1 MAKSDSIQYKYREI
15 PVDPTL
21 VNNFSLEDQLHFNT
35 RASTDT
41 LLDLLD
47 DLSSRIKFIIDN
59 KLTLRQRQVVDS
71 IYFKQM
77 TQTEVAL
84 ELGLCQPTVHKVL
97 KGNIDYQNGG
107 KRYGGALKKIRKLCD
122 ADSEI
127 QELLEK
133 IQQERNDR

>member
-1 MAKSDSIQYKYREI
+1 M
-15 PVDPTL
+15 
-21 VNNFSLEDQLHFNT
+21 
-35 RASTDT
+35 
-41 LLDLLD
+41 D
-47 DLSSRIKFIIDN
+47 DLFTKIKYIIDH
-59 KLTLRQRQVVDS
+59 KLTERQQQVVES

-122 ADSEI
+122 SDPEI

-133 IQQERNDR
+133 IHRARNQD